1 MSQPSNPEN
10 QSAAMPAFPSESFDA
25 LDQILDDMRTR
36 DDEIPQWEFCEGFM
50 AAALCSR
57 RPLPLQEVLGVLLG
71 NGDDDAVLAFANAA
85 QRETFE
91 TLWQQRAAEL
101 EAQLTTTVQAL
112 DEDGAFSPE
121 VMDVRGAIASLP
133 EEERA
138 GVVDGDIPS
147 FAQVWALGFM
157 YAVEA
162 WPDEWA
168 LPRDKEAAEFIDDA
182 LERIVALTED
192 DTHPPTISML
202 DDDGEPSVSQ
212 ERANAYGE
220 GLWAVYDLYQACMP
234 LAPRSRR
241 YVLQVPL
248 VATTRAPVAAVR
260 SLKSAAAPESG
271 VL

>member
-71 NGDDDAVLAFANAA
+71 NGDDDAVLAFADAA

-162 WPDEWA
+162 WLDEWA

-220 GLWAVYDLYQACMP
+220 GLWAVYDLYQAWHALGP
-234 LAPRSRR
+234 K
-241 YVLQVPL
+241 V
-248 VATTRAPVAAVR
+248 APVRA
-260 SLKSAAAPESG
+260 SG
-271 VL
+271 AIGRNDPCTCGSGKKFKKCCGA